1 MLVLHTSDE
10 KAITPTE
17 MDDVID
23 SLEDVL
29 NIIDECNVPIPMNIS
44 QVQAYSRAHCTLRRI
59 KEARDIGVQLS
70 LPEMSNAYN

>member
-1 MLVLHTSDE
+1 MLVLHTSDG

-17 MDDVID
+17 MEDLID
-23 SLEDVL
+23 SLEEVISL
-29 NIIDECNVPIPMNIS
+29 IDECNVPMNTT

>member
-1 MLVLHTSDE
+1 MLVLHTSDRT
-10 KAITPTE
+10 AITPTE
-17 MDDVID
+17 MEDLIE

-29 NIIDECNVPIPMNIS
+29 NIIDECNVPMNTS

>member
-1 MLVLHTSDE
+1 MLVLHTSDGT
-10 KAITPTE
+10 AITPTE
-17 MDDVID
+17 VDDLIE

-29 NIIDECNVPIPMNIS
+29 SIVDECNVPMNTT
-44 QVQAYSRAHCTLRRI
+44 QVLRYSRAHCAIRRI